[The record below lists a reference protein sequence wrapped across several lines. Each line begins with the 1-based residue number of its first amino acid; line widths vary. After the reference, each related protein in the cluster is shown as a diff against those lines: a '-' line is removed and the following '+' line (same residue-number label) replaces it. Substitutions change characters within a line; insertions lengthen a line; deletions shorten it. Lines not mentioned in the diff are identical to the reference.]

1 MNYPPPPWINKGR
14 AVQVLRL
21 VDVGR
26 ARSFVPAPLK
36 VVQVLPGKTVGI
48 VIFADYQ
55 PGSALTYHEL
65 TIAPALV
72 RAGRNFGWWI
82 SHIYVDDPD
91 FMAGGREVW
100 GLPKQ
105 LARFSWNLPA
115 GQVEAYQDDQLLCA
129 LLSQAPS
136 RGVRLPL
143 FLPSISRL
151 GSRLLA
157 FRVGQVSTV
166 GLSPAAL
173 EVPATSPFAPLNLS
187 GWTRAFHSKDMIF
200 TANAPWTIGRSHE
213 E

>member
-36 VVQVLPGKTVGI
+36 VVPVLPGKTVGI

-65 TIAPALV
+65 IIAPALV
-72 RAGRNFGWWI
+72 RAGRHFGWWI

-91 FMAGGREVW
+91 SMAGGREVW

-157 FRVGQVSTV
+157 FRVSQVSTL

-173 EVPATSPFAPLNLS
+173 EIPATSPFAPLKFKRPDPRFS
-187 GWTRAFHSKDMIF
+187 F
-200 TANAPWTIGRSHE
+200 
-213 E
+213 